1 MSNTTAVQV
10 PFVARLPIRV
20 GAAAAL
26 IATATLPIA
35 ALVVCLGL
43 LLAAARVD
51 VRENRLPDHLVG
63 SAALPILGVAA
74 LALTSHRADV
84 AASITIGAALLAG
97 LLLVLHLADPAGMG
111 FGDVKAAAV
120 LGAALGVV
128 DERLAL
134 WVLGIASAVGL
145 VWMGVTRRRAVAFGA
160 PLVIAGVV
168 CIAFAVA
175 RGAEVVSW
183 R

>member
-1 MSNTTAVQV
+1 MSNATAL
-10 PFVARLPIRV
+10 PIRLVARLPIRI
-20 GAAAAL
+20 AAGTAL
-26 IATATLPIA
+26 VATAMSPIA
-35 ALVVCLGL
+35 ALVVCFAL

-51 VRENRLPDHLVG
+51 LREHRLPDRLVG
-63 SAALPILGVAA
+63 AAALPILGIAA
-74 LALTSHRADV
+74 LAVTSQRGDIV
-84 AASITIGAALLAG
+84 AAIATGAALLAG

-128 DERLAL
+128 DPQLAL

-145 VWMGVTRRRAVAFGA
+145 VWIGATRRRVIAFGA
-160 PLVIAGVV
+160 PLVVAGIG
-168 CIAFAVA
+168 CIAFALV
-175 RGAEVVSW
+175 RGAEVVTW

>member
-1 MSNTTAVQV
+1 MSKTTALPV
-10 PFVARLPIRV
+10 PLARSPIRV
-20 GAAAAL
+20 GVAVVL
-26 IATATLPIA
+26 LATATLPIA
-35 ALVVCLGL
+35 ALVACFSL

-51 VRENRLPDHLVG
+51 LRDHRLPDRLVG

-74 LALTSHRADV
+74 LALASHRADV
-84 AASITIGAALLAG
+84 VASITIGAALLAG
-97 LLLVLHLADPAGMG
+97 LLLVLHLADPSGMG

-120 LGAALGVV
+120 LGAALGIV
-128 DERLAL
+128 DQRLAL
-134 WVLGIASAVGL
+134 WALGIASAVGL
-145 VWMGVTRRRAVAFGA
+145 VWMGLTRCRTVAFGA

-168 CIAFAVA
+168 CLLFAMA